1 MGAAVA
7 GSPAATRTIASNHL
21 LFLRGALVAELG
33 LVVYLSARVQSLTP
47 TAATILFMAYSTLDG
62 VTLSVILLAYTGAS
76 IARTFVVSAGMF
88 GALAVFGS
96 TTRRSLAAA
105 GEFFFMGLVGLVLAS
120 ILGVFWHN
128 DGLQFLIS
136 VIGVIVFTGLTA
148 WDVQRLKHIAADL
161 PESRRGAYAIVGAL
175 SVYLNFI
182 NVFLILLRFTG
193 GRRG

>member
-1 MGAAVA
+1 VGAAVA

-21 LFLRGALVAELG
+21 LFLGALVAELG

-47 TAATILFMAYSTLDG
+47 TAATILFMAYSTPDG

-136 VIGVIVFTGLTA
+136 VIGVIIFTGLTA

-175 SVYLNFI
+175 SLYLNFI